1 MSDALSAKI
10 MVGHKLRKL
19 RKELGISQSAMADE
33 LGISASYL
41 NLLENNM
48 RPVTVQL
55 LFKLG
60 QTYDIDLRDMAEDD
74 SARTTARLIEIFAD
88 PILAEQSF
96 TRRDIQQLAQ
106 NQPAAANAILALYDS
121 YESM

>member
-1 MSDALSAKI
+1 MNDALSAKI
-10 MVGHKLRKL
+10 MVGHKLRRL
-19 RKELGISQSAMADE
+19 RKELGISQALMAEE

-60 QTYDIDLRDMAEDD
+60 QTYDIDLN
-74 SARTTARLIEIFAD
+74 F
-88 PILAEQSF
+88 
-96 TRRDIQQLAQ
+96 RR
-106 NQPAAANAILALYDS
+106 PYFK
-121 YESM
+121 